1 MYDGRNSD
9 HFAQVKDTLFVEGI
23 FREHLNPFQQNAFS
37 ESILQGTIDLEKYD
51 LNEAIKACIREM
63 QHAEDGEPRDS
74 PAVNSDIMIQDFQ
87 RGFRRVAEKTSS
99 SPSRRHIG
107 HYKAILKD
115 DTICM
120 VYSPTLMLVPFQF
133 GLPSTDG

>member
-23 FREHLNPFQQNAFS
+23 FGEHLNPFQQNAFS

-63 QHAEDGEPRDS
+63 QYADGEPGDS

-99 SPSRRHIG
+99 STSRRHIG

-115 DTICM
+115 NTICM
-120 VYSPTLMLVPFQF
+120 V
-133 GLPSTDG
+133 